1 MKKNGSGSELLGAT
15 SRISMALKNASVIA
29 RFGRLEP
36 RTGAV
41 YYVANESPDYRLRCY
56 ETKKSTTKRTPI
68 ILVPPLMISAD
79 VFDVAADNSAVTY
92 LTEQGFSVWLVDF
105 GSPEHQ
111 EGGLEKDLT
120 DHVLAVNDAIDFVY
134 AETRVPVHLAG
145 YCQGGIFCYLAT
157 AFRNSENVAS
167 IVTFGAP
174 VNIYKN
180 FLPGVPDEVTT
191 KVFEAIGSVFPKSLT
206 PSVIPANVTK
216 NLFKLM
222 SPTKEVKRWFDFMG
236 SLHDRDALLQT
247 EEGRSFLGG
256 EGFVAWPG
264 PALHQFLRQML
275 VGNRLVAGGCVIE
288 GRAISLVEIT
298 CPILAV
304 IGSHDEIARAAAV
317 RGIADAVPNA
327 ELYELPVIGGH
338 MAIVVGSRALK
349 NTWPT
354 VSQWVSWR
362 EGKGEQPETISPL
375 GENVEVG
382 KIADSR
388 NDALPIA
395 MLKSAFGMGKGFVE
409 TTADI
414 FGITTDSLQ
423 AITKNFS
430 SHISTLN
437 RLENLNSESE
447 VGFALALSEQAQKA
461 PTDTYFLYD
470 GRAHSYSDAS
480 KRVDNIVRGLI
491 SLGIRTG
498 DHVGILMH
506 ARPTSLA
513 TVMAVNRLGAIAV
526 LLRNERTS
534 RQLNIELKLGSV
546 QHLIADPENAP
557 AAVEGY
563 SGQVYVLGGF
573 GRSQRA
579 LPANV
584 IDMEEIDPAR
594 IPLPDWYRP
603 SPGKAD
609 DLAYIL
615 FAGHDVDTHCNRI
628 SNHRWAL
635 SALGTASSAAMM
647 SSDTVYCWTPLH
659 DPSGLLV
666 SVSASLVAG
675 ARAAVAR
682 EFDADTFWKE
692 IRSYGAQI
700 VCYSGCMLRELVD
713 APVHKLEK
721 GNPLRIFVGLG
732 MPEPL
737 SQRVLERFKST
748 RVMEIYASTDS
759 NAYLANVTCKKVGPV
774 VQPIPGSSDVTLVH
788 WDYEKDQAFYDA
800 AGYLCPAPAGTVG
813 MMLCQADTGIGY
825 QDNRT
830 IFSAFE
836 KGDCWQVTGDL
847 FVVDDDEYRFV
858 DKVGNLIRAKEERLP
873 TLPIENVVWQLD
885 SVSAAAAYGLAIEG
899 CDFEVPAVAVLLRKK
914 SKFSPGELAKL
925 VTQQLDKKSRPVV
938 IRIMRELPMTLG
950 EQVQKQ
956 TLRNQDMPKSALQKG
971 QSYWLNEKTGKY
983 EPLNQT
989 SYKKLAKSLIGK
1001 TAPVKAVKK
1010 VKKVA
1015 TSTAKPSSKSKT
1027 VPSKKAAPKRKIKV
1041 AKKPMGNNGAN
1052 GNDKRKPL
1060 RVKKVKG
1067 PASIQDKPA
1076 VREKVVAISK
1086 STNLGAPG
1094 ESPVPPTREESAIPT
1109 NLVNLSDAS

>member
-1 MKKNGSGSELLGAT
+1 MKKNGAGSEILSAP

-36 RTGAV
+36 RTGTV
-41 YYVANESPDYRLRCY
+41 YYVANESSDYRLRCY
-56 ETKKSTTKRTPI
+56 ETKKSPTKRTPI

-79 VFDVAADNSAVTY
+79 VYDMTHDGSAVSY
-92 LTEQGFSVWLVDF
+92 LTEQGYSVWVVDF
-105 GSPEHQ
+105 GAPENQ
-111 EGGLEKDLT
+111 EGGLERDFS
-120 DHVLAVNDAIDFVY
+120 DHILAVNDAINHVV
-134 AETRVPVHLAG
+134 AESGLPVHLGG
-145 YCQGGIFCYLAT
+145 YSQGGIFCYLAT
-157 AFRNSENVAS
+157 AYRGSKNIAS
-167 IVTFGAP
+167 IVTFGSP

-191 KVFEAIGSVFPKSLT
+191 KLFETIGSVFPKSLT
-206 PSVIPANVTK
+206 PSVIPASVTK

-222 SPTKEVKRWFDFMG
+222 SPTKEVKRWISFLG

-264 PALHQFLRQML
+264 PALHEFLRQML
-275 VGNRLVAGGCVIE
+275 MGNRLVSGGCVIE
-288 GRAISLVEIT
+288 GRAISLTEIT

-304 IGSHDEIARAAAV
+304 IGSNDEIARGGSV

-327 ELYELPVIGGH
+327 ELFELPVTGGH
-338 MAIVVGSRALK
+338 MGIVVGSGAMK
-349 NTWPT
+349 NTWPS
-354 VSQWVSWR
+354 VSEWVRWQT
-362 EGKGEQPETISPL
+362 GKGAQPQNISVL
-375 GENVEVG
+375 GENLEIG
-382 KIADSR
+382 KVAESR

-395 MLKSAFGMGKGFVE
+395 ALKSVFGIGKGFIG
-409 TTADI
+409 TTADLL
-414 FGITTDSLQ
+414 GITTDSLQ

-447 VGFALALSEQAQKA
+447 VGIALALAEQAQKA

-480 KRVDNIVRGLI
+480 KRVDNIARGLI

-506 ARPTSLA
+506 ARPSSLA
-513 TVMAVNRLGAIAV
+513 TIIAINRLGAVAV

-534 RQLNIELKLGSV
+534 RQLKIELKLGSV
-546 QHLIADPENAP
+546 QYLIADPENASE
-557 AAVEGY
+557 ALEGY

-573 GRSQRA
+573 GRSQRD
-579 LPANV
+579 LPV
-584 IDMEEIDPAR
+584 SVVDMEKIDPAR
-594 IPLPDWYRP
+594 VPLPDWYRP

-609 DLAYIL
+609 DLAFIL
-615 FAGHDVDTHCNRI
+615 FAGHDVDTHCNHI
-628 SNHRWAL
+628 SNRRWAL

-682 EFDADTFWKE
+682 EFDVDTFWKE

-700 VCYSGCMLRELVD
+700 VCYSGCMLRTLVD
-713 APVHKLEK
+713 APEHKLEK

-737 SQRVLERFKST
+737 SKRVLDRFKSIKA
-748 RVMEIYASTDS
+748 MEIYASTDS

-774 VQPIPGSSDVTLVH
+774 VQPIPGSSEVTLVH
-788 WDYEKDQAFYDA
+788 WDYEKDQAYYDA
-800 AGYLCPAPAGTVG
+800 AGYLCPAPTGTVG

-830 IFSAFE
+830 IFNAFK

-847 FVVDDDEYRFV
+847 FIIEDDEYRFV
-858 DKVGNLIRAKEERLP
+858 DKAENLIRSKEERLP
-873 TLPIENVVWQLD
+873 TLPIENVVWQLESI
-885 SVSAAAAYGLAIEG
+885 SVAAAYGLAIEG
-899 CDFEVPAVAVLLRKK
+899 YDYEVPAVAVLLRKK
-914 SKFSPGELAKL
+914 ARFSPGALAEL
-925 VTQQLDKKSRPVV
+925 VTQQLDKRNRPVV
-938 IRIMRELPMTLG
+938 IRIMAELPMTLG
-950 EQVQKQ
+950 QQVQKQ
-956 TLRNQDMPKSALQKG
+956 ALRNQGLPDIALQKG
-971 QSYWLNEKTGKY
+971 RSYWFNEKRRKY
-983 EPLNQT
+983 EPLNQI
-989 SYKKLAKSLIGK
+989 SLEKLSKSLVGK
-1001 TAPVKAVKK
+1001 SKPAKKPTKKILNTTA
-1010 VKKVA
+1010 
-1015 TSTAKPSSKSKT
+1015 SSSKGEPATTKQT
-1027 VPSKKAAPKRKIKV
+1027 APKRKIKI
-1041 AKKPMGNNGAN
+1041 ARKPGTTNGAN
-1052 GNDKRKPL
+1052 GSATREAVRLNKIKPQNAP
-1060 RVKKVKG
+1060 RPQ
-1067 PASIQDKPA
+1067 PASAERLTPTSETTHLDA
-1076 VREKVVAISK
+1076 AGV
-1086 STNLGAPG
+1086 GALTR
-1094 ESPVPPTREESAIPT
+1094 SPLAPKR
-1109 NLVNLSDAS
+1109 DASPPLAKYND